1 MKCLFCGAEM
11 EHGFV
16 TSGVS
21 LTWRKRK
28 KNVTINPFLDK
39 KKGEFIFS
47 YNPFGGAAAEGD
59 LCRNCKKIIINYE
72 KEEE

>member
-1 MKCLFCGAEM
+1 MNCPFCGNEM

-16 TSGVS
+16 SSGVS

-28 KNVTINPFLDK
+28 KKVTINPSLDK

-47 YNPFGGAAAEGD
+47 HNPFGGAAAEGN
-59 LCRNCKKIIINYE
+59 LCRSCRKIIINYE
-72 KEEE
+72 KEED

>member
-1 MKCLFCGAEM
+1 MA
-11 EHGFV
+11 
-16 TSGVS
+16 
-21 LTWRKRK
+21 K
-28 KNVTINPFLDK
+28 KKKERYINPFLDK

-72 KEEE
+72 KSVCEKTSVNNQIFYDNE